1 MIVIGVG
8 CGPGMMTE
16 EAMKELAK
24 ARTVYGSKRSLEL
37 AKGHL
42 RKGAKIVPVDDYA
55 ALAEVPEN
63 AVLLSTGDPML
74 SGLGHRGDKVIPGIS
89 SMQAAY
95 ARLGAP
101 LENTVIVSAQGK
113 YCPMA
118 LKIAVEE
125 VLRGRNVFM
134 LADPTF
140 SVSELA
146 NKLASS
152 SPECR
157 IAVCE
162 RLGYPDERVQTGT
175 ALEPPETKTGM
186 FVVIAGEWA

>member
-16 EAMKELAK
+16 EAMRELAK
-24 ARTVYGSKRSLEL
+24 ARTVHGSKRSLEL
-37 AKGHL
+37 AGPHL
-42 RKGAKIVPVDDYA
+42 RKGAKLVPVEDYG
-55 ALAEVPEN
+55 ALEGVPDN

-74 SGLGHRGDKVIPGIS
+74 AGLGYRAERVIPGIS
-89 SMQAAY
+89 SLQAAY

-101 LENTVIVSAQGK
+101 LENTVIMSAQGK
-113 YCPMA
+113 YHAMA
-118 LKIAVEE
+118 LKNAAEE
-125 VLRGRNVFM
+125 VLRGRNVFL

-140 SVSELA
+140 SVAELA
-146 NKLASS
+146 EKLAST

-162 RLGYPDERVQTGT
+162 RLGYPDERVQVGT
-175 ALEPPETKTGM
+175 PLEPPEAKSKL
-186 FVVIAGEWA
+186 FVVVAGEWA

>member
-16 EAMKELAK
+16 EAMRELAK
-24 ARTVYGSKRSLEL
+24 ARTVCGSKRSVEL
-37 AKGHL
+37 ARNHI
-42 RKGAKIVPVDDYA
+42 RKGANVIQLDDYA
-55 ALAEVPEN
+55 ALEEVPEN

-74 SGLGHRGDKVIPGIS
+74 AGLGRRADKVIPGIS

-101 LENTVIVSAQGK
+101 LVNTVIMSAEGK
-113 YCPMA
+113 YHPIA
-118 LKIAVEE
+118 VRNAVEE
-125 VLRGRNVFM
+125 VIRGRNVFM

-140 SVSELA
+140 SVSEMAAMIVPSL
-146 NKLASS
+146 
-152 SPECR
+152 PECR

-162 RLGYPDERVQTGT
+162 RLGYPDERVQVGT
-175 ALEPPETKTGM
+175 ALDPPETRTNL
-186 FVVIAGEWA
+186 FVVIVGEW

>member
-16 EAMKELAK
+16 EAMRELAK
-24 ARTVYGSKRSLEL
+24 ARTVYGSKRSVEL
-37 AKGHL
+37 ASAHL
-42 RKGAKIVPVDDYA
+42 RKGARIVPVDDYA
-55 ALAEVPEN
+55 ALDDVPEE

-74 SGLGHRGDKVIPGIS
+74 AGLGHRAERVIPGIS

-101 LENTVIVSAQGK
+101 QENTVIMSAQGK
-113 YCPMA
+113 YHAIA
-118 LKIAVEE
+118 LRNAAEE
-125 VLRGRNVFM
+125 VLRGRNVF
-134 LADPTF
+134 LLTDPTF
-140 SVSELA
+140 SVAELA

-152 SPECR
+152 SPESR

-162 RLGYPDERVQTGT
+162 RLGYPDERVQVGT
-175 ALEPPETKTGM
+175 ALEPPETRSNL
-186 FVVIAGEWA
+186 FVVVVGEWA

>member
-1 MIVIGVG
+1 MIAIGVG

-16 EAMKELAK
+16 EAIRELAK
-24 ARTVYGSKRSLEL
+24 ARTVYGSKRCMEL
-37 AKGHL
+37 AHGHI
-42 RKGAKIVPVDDYA
+42 RKGAKLVQVDDYA
-55 ALAEVPEN
+55 ALDEVPES

-74 SGLGHRGDKVIPGIS
+74 AGLGHRAEKVIPGIS
-89 SMQAAY
+89 SLQAAY

-101 LENTVIVSAQGK
+101 LENTVIMSAQGR
-113 YCPMA
+113 YYPMA
-118 LKIAVEE
+118 LKNAAEE
-125 VLRGRNVFM
+125 VLRGRNVFL

-146 NKLASS
+146 GKLASS

-162 RLGYPDERVQTGT
+162 RLGYPDERVQVGT
-175 ALEPPETKTGM
+175 ALEPPETKSNL
-186 FVVIAGEWA
+186 FVIVAGEWA

>member
-16 EAMKELAK
+16 EAKRELAK
-24 ARTVYGSKRSLEL
+24 ARTVYGSRRSLEL
-37 AKGHL
+37 AQPHL
-42 RKGAKIVPVDDYA
+42 RKGSEVILVDDYA
-55 ALAEVPEN
+55 ALNEVPEN

-74 SGLGHRGDKVIPGIS
+74 AGLGHRAKKAISGIS
-89 SMQAAY
+89 SMQVAY

-101 LENTVIVSAQGK
+101 LENTVIMSAQGK
-113 YCPMA
+113 YQAIA
-118 LKIAVEE
+118 LRIAVEE
-125 VLRGRNVFM
+125 VVRGRNVF
-134 LADPTF
+134 LLTDPTF

-146 NKLASS
+146 GKLASS
-152 SPECR
+152 NPECR

-162 RLGYPDERVQTGT
+162 RLGYPDERVQVGT
-175 ALEPPETKTGM
+175 ALDPPETKTSL

>member
-16 EAMKELAK
+16 EAIRELTK
-24 ARTVYGSKRSLEL
+24 TRTVYGSKRSVEL
-37 AKGHL
+37 ARAHL
-42 RKGAKIVPVDDYA
+42 RKGAKVIEVDDYA
-55 ALAEVPEN
+55 ALEEVPEK

-74 SGLGHRGDKVIPGIS
+74 AGLGYRAEKVIPGIS

-101 LENTVIVSAQGK
+101 LENTVITSAQGK
-113 YCPMA
+113 YYPIA
-118 LKIAVEE
+118 LKNAVDE
-125 VLRGRNVFM
+125 VLRGRNVFL

-146 NKLASS
+146 GKLSSS
-152 SPECR
+152 SPDCR

-162 RLGYPDERVQTGT
+162 RLGYPEERVQVGT
-175 ALEPPETKTGM
+175 ALEPPEAKTNL
-186 FVVIAGEWA
+186 FVVIVGEWA

>member
-1 MIVIGVG
+1 MMVIGVG

-16 EAMKELAK
+16 EAIKELTK
-24 ARTVYGSKRSLEL
+24 ARIVYGSKRSVEL
-37 AKGHL
+37 AQAHI
-42 RKGAKIVPVDDYA
+42 RRGAKIVPMDDYG
-55 ALAEVPEN
+55 ALEDVPEN

-74 SGLGHRGDKVIPGIS
+74 AGLGHRAEKVIPGIS

-101 LENTVIVSAQGK
+101 LENSVIMSAQGK
-113 YCPMA
+113 YKALA
-118 LKIAVEE
+118 LKNAVDE
-125 VLRGRNVFM
+125 VLRGRNVF
-134 LADPTF
+134 LLVDPTF

-146 NKLASS
+146 EKLGSS

-162 RLGYPDERVQTGT
+162 RLGYPDERVQVGS
-175 ALEPPETKTGM
+175 ALEPPETKTSL
-186 FVVIAGEWA
+186 FVVVIGEWS

>member
-16 EAMKELAK
+16 EAMRELAK
-24 ARTVYGSKRSLEL
+24 ARTVYGSKRSVEL
-37 AKGHL
+37 ARPHM

-55 ALAEVPEN
+55 ALDQVPEG

-74 SGLGHRGDKVIPGIS
+74 AGLGRRAEKVVPGIS
-89 SMQAAY
+89 SMQMAY

-101 LENTVIVSAQGK
+101 LENTVVMSAQGK
-113 YCPMA
+113 YHEIA
-118 LKIAVEE
+118 LRNAAEE
-125 VLRGRNVFM
+125 VLRGRNVF
-134 LADPTF
+134 LLVDPTF
-140 SVSELA
+140 SIPQLA
-146 NKLASS
+146 DRLASS

-162 RLGYPDERVQTGT
+162 RLGYPDERVVVGT
-175 ALEPPETKTGM
+175 PLEPPEAQTGL
-186 FVVIAGEWA
+186 FVIVAGEWA

>member
-16 EAMKELAK
+16 DAMRELVK

-37 AKGHL
+37 VQGHL
-42 RKGAKIVPVDDYA
+42 RKGAKVIPVENYA
-55 ALAEVPEN
+55 ALNDVPED

-74 SGLGHRGDKVIPGIS
+74 AGLGHRAEKVISGIS
-89 SMQAAY
+89 SMQVAY

-101 LENTVIVSAQGK
+101 LENTVIMSAQGK
-113 YCPMA
+113 YQAMA
-118 LKIAVEE
+118 LNNAAEE
-125 VLRGRNVFM
+125 VLRGRNVFL

-140 SVSELA
+140 SVGELA
-146 NKLASS
+146 GKLASS
-152 SPECR
+152 SPACR

-162 RLGYPDERVQTGT
+162 KLGYPDERIQVGT
-175 ALEPPETKTGM
+175 ALEPPEAKTNL
-186 FVVIAGEWA
+186 FVVVAGEWA

>member
-1 MIVIGVG
+1 MMVIGVG

-16 EAMKELAK
+16 EAIKELTK
-24 ARTVYGSKRSLEL
+24 ARIVCGSKRSMEL
-37 AKGHL
+37 AHAHI
-42 RKGAKIVPVDDYA
+42 RKGAKVVQLDDYA
-55 ALAEVPEN
+55 ALEDLPDN

-74 SGLGHRGDKVIPGIS
+74 AGLGHRAERVLPGIS

-101 LENTVIVSAQGK
+101 LENTVIMSAQGK
-113 YCPMA
+113 YKVLA
-118 LKIAVEE
+118 LKNAVDE
-125 VLRGRNVFM
+125 VLRGRNVFL

-162 RLGYPDERVQTGT
+162 RLGYPD
-175 ALEPPETKTGM
+175 
-186 FVVIAGEWA
+186 

>member
-16 EAMKELAK
+16 EAIRELAK

-37 AKGHL
+37 ALPHL
-42 RKGAKIVPVDDYA
+42 RKGAKTVPVDDYR
-55 ALAEVPEN
+55 ALEEVPEN

-74 SGLGHRGDKVIPGIS
+74 AGLGYRAKKVIPGIS
-89 SMQAAY
+89 SLQAAY

-101 LENTVIVSAQGK
+101 LENTVIMSAQGK
-113 YCPMA
+113 YHSMA
-118 LKIAVEE
+118 LNNAAEE
-125 VLRGRNVFM
+125 VLRGRNVF
-134 LADPTF
+134 LLVDPTF
-140 SVSELA
+140 SVAGLA
-146 NKLASS
+146 EKLAAS

-162 RLGYPDERVQTGT
+162 RLGYEDERVQVGT
-175 ALEPPETKTGM
+175 PLEPPEAKSNL
-186 FVVIAGEWA
+186 FVVVVGVWA

>member
-16 EAMKELAK
+16 EAIKELSK
-24 ARTVYGSKRSLEL
+24 ARIVYGSKRSEEL
-37 AKGHL
+37 ARAHI
-42 RKGAKIVPVDDYA
+42 RKDAKVVQLEDYA
-55 ALAEVPEN
+55 ALEDVPEK

-74 SGLGHRGDKVIPGIS
+74 AGLGHRAEKVIPGIS

-101 LENTVIVSAQGK
+101 LENTVIMSAQGK
-113 YCPMA
+113 YKA
-118 LKIAVEE
+118 I
-125 VLRGRNVFM
+125 
-134 LADPTF
+134 
-140 SVSELA
+140 VSELA
-146 NKLASS
+146 EKLGSS

-162 RLGYPDERVQTGT
+162 RLGYPDERVQIGS
-175 ALEPPETKTGM
+175 ALEPPETKTGL
-186 FVVIAGEWA
+186 FVVVAGEWS

>member
-1 MIVIGVG
+1 MMVIGVG

-16 EAMKELAK
+16 EAIKELSK
-24 ARTVYGSKRSLEL
+24 ARTIYGSKRSVEL
-37 AKGHL
+37 ARTHI
-42 RKGAKIVPVDDYA
+42 RKDAKIVQVENYA
-55 ALAEVPEN
+55 ALEDVPEK

-74 SGLGHRGDKVIPGIS
+74 AGLGHRAERVIPGIS

-101 LENTVIVSAQGK
+101 LENTVIMSAQGK
-113 YCPMA
+113 YREIA
-118 LKIAVEE
+118 LKNAVEE
-125 VLRGRNVFM
+125 VLRGRNAFLLV
-134 LADPTF
+134 DPTF

-146 NKLASS
+146 NKLAAS

-162 RLGYPDERVQTGT
+162 RLGYPDERVQVGSP
-175 ALEPPETKTGM
+175 LEPPETKTDM
-186 FVVIAGEWA
+186 FVVVVGEWS

>member
-16 EAMKELAK
+16 EAIKELTK
-24 ARTVYGSKRSLEL
+24 ARIVYGSKRSVEL
-37 AKGHL
+37 ARSHI
-42 RKGAKIVPVDDYA
+42 RKGAQVVQVDDYA
-55 ALAEVPEN
+55 ALEGVPEK

-74 SGLGHRGDKVIPGIS
+74 AGLGHRSEKIIPGIS

-101 LENTVIVSAQGK
+101 LENTVIMSAQGK
-113 YCPMA
+113 YKVIA
-118 LKIAVEE
+118 LKNAVDE
-125 VLRGRNVFM
+125 VLRGRNVFL

-140 SVSELA
+140 LVSELA
-146 NKLASS
+146 EKLASS

-162 RLGYPDERVQTGT
+162 RLGYPDERVQIGSP
-175 ALEPPETKTGM
+175 LEPPETKTSL
-186 FVVIAGEWA
+186 FVVIVGEWA

>member
-1 MIVIGVG
+1 MMVIGVG

-16 EAMKELAK
+16 EAIRELAK

-37 AKGHL
+37 AEGHL
-42 RKGAKIVPVDDYA
+42 RKGANIVLVEDYTG
-55 ALAEVPEN
+55 LDEVPEK

-74 SGLGHRGDKVIPGIS
+74 AGLGHRAEKAIPGIS

-101 LENTVIVSAQGK
+101 LLNTVIMSAQGK
-113 YCPMA
+113 FYPIA
-118 LKIAVEE
+118 LKNAVEE

-140 SVSELA
+140 SIAELA
-146 NKLASS
+146 EKMVPSY
-152 SPECR
+152 PDCR

-162 RLGYPDERVQTGT
+162 RMGYPDERVQVGT
-175 ALEPPETKTGM
+175 ALEPPEAKTGM

>member
-16 EAMKELAK
+16 EAIKELTK
-24 ARTVYGSKRSLEL
+24 ARIVYGSKRSVEL
-37 AKGHL
+37 AQAHI
-42 RKGAKIVPVDDYA
+42 RNNAKVVQVDDYA
-55 ALAEVPEN
+55 GLEGIPEN

-74 SGLGHRGDKVIPGIS
+74 AGLGHRAEKVIPGIS

-101 LENTVIVSAQGK
+101 LENSVIMSAQGK
-113 YCPMA
+113 YKPIA
-118 LKIAVEE
+118 LKNAVDE
-125 VLRGRNVFM
+125 VLRGRNVF
-134 LADPTF
+134 LLVDPTF

-146 NKLASS
+146 EKLGSS

-162 RLGYPDERVQTGT
+162 RLGYPDERVQVGS
-175 ALEPPETKTGM
+175 ALEPPETKTSL
-186 FVVIAGEWA
+186 FVVIVGEWS

>member
-1 MIVIGVG
+1 MMVIGVG
-8 CGPGMMTE
+8 CGPGMMTQ
-16 EAMKELAK
+16 EAIKELAK
-24 ARTVYGSKRSLEL
+24 ARTVYGSKRCLEL
-37 AKGHL
+37 VQGHL
-42 RKGAKIVPVDDYA
+42 RKGAKVVQVDDFA
-55 ALAEVPEN
+55 ALDEVPEN

-74 SGLGHRGDKVIPGIS
+74 AGLGHRAERVIPGIS
-89 SMQAAY
+89 SLQAAY

-101 LENTVIVSAQGK
+101 LENTVIMSAQGR

-118 LKIAVEE
+118 LKNAAEE
-125 VLRGRNVFM
+125 VLRGRNVFL

-140 SVSELA
+140 SVPELA
-146 NKLASS
+146 GKLASS

-162 RLGYPDERVQTGT
+162 RLGYPDERVQVGT
-175 ALEPPETKTGM
+175 ALEPPETRTEL

>member
-16 EAMKELAK
+16 EAMRELSK

-37 AKGHL
+37 AQAYT
-42 RKGAKIVPVDDYA
+42 RKGAKIVPIEDYA
-55 ALAEVPEN
+55 GLGEVPEN
-63 AVLLSTGDPML
+63 SVLRSTGDPML
-74 SGLGHRGDKVIPGIS
+74 AGLGYRADKVIPGIS

-95 ARLGAP
+95 ARLCAP
-101 LENTVIVSAQGK
+101 LENTVIINAQGK
-113 YCPMA
+113 YQA
-118 LKIAVEE
+118 LALLNAVAE
-125 VLRGRNVFM
+125 VQRGRNVFL

-146 NKLASS
+146 GKLASPC
-152 SPECR
+152 PECR

-162 RLGYPDERVQTGT
+162 RLGYPDERVQVGT
-175 ALEPPETKTGM
+175 SLDPPETKTKL
-186 FVVIAGEWA
+186 FVVVAGEWA

>member
-1 MIVIGVG
+1 MMVIGVG

-16 EAMKELAK
+16 EAIKELPK
-24 ARTVYGSKRSLEL
+24 AHIVYGSKRSMEL
-37 AKGHL
+37 ARAHI
-42 RKGAKIVPVDDYA
+42 RKGAKVVQVEDYA
-55 ALAEVPEN
+55 ALEDVPEK

-74 SGLGHRGDKVIPGIS
+74 AGLGHRAERVIPGIS

-101 LENTVIVSAQGK
+101 LENTVIMSAQGK
-113 YCPMA
+113 YKDIA
-118 LKIAVEE
+118 LKNAVDE
-125 VLRGRNVFM
+125 VLRGRNAFL

-140 SVSELA
+140 SVIELA
-146 NKLASS
+146 NKLAAS

-162 RLGYPDERVQTGT
+162 RLGYPDERVQVGSP
-175 ALEPPETKTGM
+175 LEPPVTKTNM
-186 FVVIAGEWA
+186 FVVVVGEWS

>member
-16 EAMKELAK
+16 EAVRELSK
-24 ARTVYGSKRSLEL
+24 ARTVYGSKRSVEL
-37 AKGHL
+37 AQRHL
-42 RKGAKIVPVDDYA
+42 RKGAKVVPVDDYA
-55 ALAEVPEN
+55 ALDEVPEK

-74 SGLGHRGDKVIPGIS
+74 AGLGYRAEKVIPGIS

-101 LENTVIVSAQGK
+101 LENTVIMSAQGK
-113 YCPMA
+113 YYKMA
-118 LKIAVEE
+118 LKNTVDE
-125 VLRGRNVFM
+125 VLRGRNVFL

-140 SVSELA
+140 SVKELA
-146 NKLASS
+146 DMLAGS

-162 RLGYPDERVQTGT
+162 RLGYEDERVQVGT
-175 ALEPPETKTGM
+175 PLEPPETKTKL
-186 FVVIAGEWA
+186 FVVIAGEWN